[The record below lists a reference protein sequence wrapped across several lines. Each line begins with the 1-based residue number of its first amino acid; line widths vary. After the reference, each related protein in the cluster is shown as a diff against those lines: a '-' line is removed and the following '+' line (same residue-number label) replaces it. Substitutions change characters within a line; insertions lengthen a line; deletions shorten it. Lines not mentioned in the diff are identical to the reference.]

1 MMDHA
6 ALARK
11 SLDRRFAAMQ
21 SVEMTRPPK
30 GWIRAI
36 RDALGINATQ
46 FAARLGVKQPRI
58 AALEKAEVSGV
69 ASLQTIREAAEA
81 LGCKFVYAI
90 VPETSLDDLV
100 REQAATRA
108 EQELRRIH
116 HTMSLENQS
125 LDDRDLADERQR
137 LIDELLAGSMRR
149 LWDEQ

>member
-1 MMDHA
+1 MDHT

-46 FAARLGVKQPRI
+46 FATRLGVKQPRI

-100 REQAATRA
+100 REQAAKRA